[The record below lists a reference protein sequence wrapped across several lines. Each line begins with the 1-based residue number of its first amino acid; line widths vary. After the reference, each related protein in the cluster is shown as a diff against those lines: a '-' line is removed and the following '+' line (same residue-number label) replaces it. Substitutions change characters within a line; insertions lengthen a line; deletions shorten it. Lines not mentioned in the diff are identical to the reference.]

1 MSLRTYFF
9 RLNYC
14 KVAAIISF
22 MLGVRWW
29 RDLRD
34 TNTS

>member
-22 MLGVRWW
+22 MLG
-29 RDLRD
+29 
-34 TNTS
+34 